1 MRVQKYISRAGAAS
15 RRQAEVLMRDGRITV
30 NGVPVTVMGTLVTP
44 GVDTVM
50 LDGRVVEVAPRRWLV
65 FHKPRGVLCTR
76 GDPHGGETIYALRPN
91 SARSLRYVGRLD
103 RDTSGL
109 LLLTNDGDMGFALA
123 HPSGGVEMVAGQ
135 ITAPGAAVAE
145 AWHRAGRRLCA
156 AQVGPQGPIRRR
168 GLGCEAGPGGRPKA
182 GGAAA
187 AEGGGASGGG
197 TRTHALR
204 PLPSGKT
211 EARHLEAGAHIGTC
225 GGARPDPARG
235 PRPVASLE
243 EMEWLS

>member
-1 MRVQKYISRAGAAS
+1 
-15 RRQAEVLMRDGRITV
+15 
-30 NGVPVTVMGTLVTP
+30 
-44 GVDTVM
+44 
-50 LDGRVVEVAPRRWLV
+50 
-65 FHKPRGVLCTR
+65 
-76 GDPHGGETIYALRPN
+76 
-91 SARSLRYVGRLD
+91 
-103 RDTSGL
+103 
-109 LLLTNDGDMGFALA
+109 MGFALA
-123 HPSGGVEMVAGQ
+123 HPSGGIEREYVARVAGQ
-135 ITAPGAAVAE
+135 ITA
-145 AWHRAGRRLCA
+145 
-156 AQVGPQGPIRRR
+156 R
-168 GLGCEAGPGGRPKA
+168 GLRSLRHVIELEDGFARPRSVRKVRFGAEDWGVRLRPGGRPKA
-182 GGAAA
+182 GGAGA